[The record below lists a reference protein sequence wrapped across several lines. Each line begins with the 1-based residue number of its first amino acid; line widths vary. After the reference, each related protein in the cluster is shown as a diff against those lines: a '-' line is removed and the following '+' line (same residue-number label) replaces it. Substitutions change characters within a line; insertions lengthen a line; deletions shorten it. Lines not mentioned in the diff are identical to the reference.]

1 MNRNQF
7 IVIGLGELL
16 WDLLPEGPRLG
27 GAPANFAYHATRLGN
42 CGIVASRVGLDAYG
56 AEAVGFS
63 RSTDWTLLMCN
74 TIDAPDRRGRSRAGR
89 ERSGV
94 LSYRAACRVGF
105 PRMVRYVARV
115 GAASGRR
122 VLGNVG
128 ATPTNSAGDNPTF
141 PCGDE
146 IESIMHLRH
155 ESAAIF
161 LHRRRAR

>member
-7 IVIGLGELL
+7 SVIGLGELL

-63 RSTDWTLLMCN
+63 RSTDWTLLMCD
-74 TIDAPDRRGRSRAGR
+74 TIDAPDRCGRSRAGR

-94 LSYRAACRVGF
+94 LSYRAACRVGVR
-105 PRMVRYVARV
+105 RMVRY
-115 GAASGRR
+115 G
-122 VLGNVG
+122 
-128 ATPTNSAGDNPTF
+128 AGDNPTF

-161 LHRRRAR
+161 LHCQRAR